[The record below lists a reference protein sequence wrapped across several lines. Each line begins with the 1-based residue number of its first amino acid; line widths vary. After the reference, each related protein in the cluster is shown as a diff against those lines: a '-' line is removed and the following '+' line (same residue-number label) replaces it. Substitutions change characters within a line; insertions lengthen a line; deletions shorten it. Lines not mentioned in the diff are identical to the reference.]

1 MPRRKKAKTSSDE
14 IKNDEVKQEPEP
26 ALDNDTRLGTLDFIV
41 AGVTVCIVIS
51 VLLKM
56 LEPLFFWHENYDD
69 SL

>member
-14 IKNDEVKQEPEP
+14 IKHDEVKQEPE
-26 ALDNDTRLGTLDFIV
+26 AASDTKLGTLDFIV